1 MSWIKVK
8 DGYVSK
14 DSIVYIRRSTY
25 LYDNKYRL
33 ILDLQNGDTAIYNEY
48 DTREECEEVIE
59 RLVSSQNTAITIGT
73 PIYNVKIVDGRW

>member
-1 MSWIKVK
+1 MAWIKVK

-48 DTREECEEVIE
+48 DTKKECEADID
-59 RLVSSQNTAITIGT
+59 RLIN
-73 PIYNVKIVDGRW
+73 KFFD